1 MLLDCVDPRRRETV
15 SGLGLLRIAVV
26 IPCFRVSRQ
35 VADVIARIGPE
46 CSVIYAVDDG
56 CPEQSGNTVEERCL
70 DPRVRVLRHDVN
82 QGVGGAMITG
92 FRAALADGYDIVVK
106 VDGDGQID
114 PALIPNLVT
123 PIANGVADYV
133 KGNRFFNI
141 SDVHAMPITRIL
153 GNLALSFLTKLSSGY
168 WSLFDP
174 NNGFVAIDARVLA
187 HLPLD
192 KISKRYFF
200 ESDMLFRLNT
210 LRARVIDMPMK
221 AVYGDEVSGLAP
233 TKMIPHFF
241 KRHMVNFVKR
251 LFYSY
256 YLRDFSLASLE
267 LPIGMFL
274 LVFGFIFG
282 GITWTENGLAGIPT
296 PTGTIML
303 AVLPILVGLQF
314 LLAFFGYDT
323 TNMPSEPIGQMIGI
337 RAKGVE

>member
-1 MLLDCVDPRRRETV
+1 MLLDHVDPKR
-15 SGLGLLRIAVV
+15 SGLVGDLKGPRVAVV

-35 VADVIARIGPE
+35 VVDVIARVGPE

-56 CPEQSGNTVEERCL
+56 CPEHSGDIIKERCL
-70 DPRVRVLRHDVN
+70 DQRVRVLWHDVN

-92 FRAALADGYDIVVK
+92 FRAALADGNDIVVK

-114 PALIPNLVT
+114 PALIPNLVA
-123 PIANGVADYV
+123 PIANGFSDYV

-141 SDVHAMPITRIL
+141 GDVQMMPKMRVL

-174 NNGFVAIDARVLA
+174 NNGFVAIDARVLE
-187 HLPLD
+187 HIPLE

-233 TKMIPHFF
+233 ARIIPYFF
-241 KRHMVNFVKR
+241 KRHIVNLMKR

-256 YLRDFSLASLE
+256 YLRDFSLASIE
-267 LPIGMFL
+267 LPLGMIL
-274 LVFGFIFG
+274 LNFGLIFG
-282 GITWTENGLAGIPT
+282 GITWMENGLAGIPT

-323 TNMPSEPIGQMIGI
+323 TNIPSEPIGQMLNPPTN
-337 RAKGVE
+337 